1 MGPQSIAPR
10 ALSPGVP
17 PPAVA
22 PCRRGFLGRCARPS
36 HAAHAPIAYSRYLE
50 RLNRR
55 DPEPRLS
62 DVFERSNLAAP
73 PGPSGA
79 ALRVQESAARIDASG
94 AVKPVSNPTSLADAA
109 PIARLYGAPRVG
121 DVTPGAVV
129 PVGPP
134 ATRTLVRTLTARDG
148 GFDTII

>member
-1 MGPQSIAPR
+1 MGPQSISQS

-17 PPAVA
+17 PFAVV

-36 HAAHAPIAYSRYLE
+36 HVAHGPIAYSRYLE
-50 RLNRR
+50 RQNRR
-55 DPEPRLS
+55 DPDPRLS
-62 DVFERSNLAAP
+62 DVFERSNLATP

-79 ALRVQESAARIDASG
+79 GWRVQESAARVEASS
-94 AVKPVSNPTSLADAA
+94 AVKSVLNPASLTNAA
-109 PIARLYGAPRVG
+109 SLARLYGAPRVG

-148 GFDTII
+148 GFDTIV